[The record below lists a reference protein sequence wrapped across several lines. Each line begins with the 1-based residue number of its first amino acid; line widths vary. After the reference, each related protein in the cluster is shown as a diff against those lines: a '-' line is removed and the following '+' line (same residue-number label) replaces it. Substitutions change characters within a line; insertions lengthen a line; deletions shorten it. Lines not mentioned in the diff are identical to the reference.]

1 MSQTFHQ
8 NTHGENSTPV
18 QNTGK
23 MNLTVNNSRREGDTI
38 EISGNVRAIGS
49 VGGSNVRS
57 TVYAGRDFENPN
69 TTGIQCLRYHFSPFY
84 CLWGFLTSLEKS
96 TQLHKLKVIDKVGLR

>member
-57 TVYAGRDFENPN
+57 TVYAGCDFENPN
-69 TTGIQCLRYHFSPFY
+69 TTGIQCLRYHFSHFY
-84 CLWGFLTSLEKS
+84 CFIGTFDELRKTSVKWEAVKIS
-96 TQLHKLKVIDKVGLR
+96 RIF

>member
-1 MSQTFHQ
+1 MSQIFHQ

-23 MNLTVNNSRREGDTI
+23 MNLTVNNSRREGDKI

-57 TVYAGRDFENPN
+57 TVYAGRAFENPE
-69 TTGIQCLRYHFSPFY
+69 TTGIQCLSYHFSPFY
-84 CLWGFLTSLEKS
+84 CLLGLLTSLGK
-96 TQLHKLKVIDKVGLR
+96 TQLSGKL